1 MGRPLNKRN
10 FGNPTVKDGNQL
22 TVMATI
28 DGTITPV
35 PAWIVRQKTNNR
47 YIVTDGTNTVLC
59 ELVKEFT
66 DVNQFIVLAE
76 DELAATFPV
85 RSLHAHRVKTFD
97 VQDKAWSYE
106 SATVDRFKIT
116 GN

>member
-10 FGNPTVKDGNQL
+10 FGDPATKDGNQL
-22 TVMATI
+22 AVMATV
-28 DGTITPV
+28 DGTATPV

-59 ELVKEFT
+59 ELVEEITGPAQFT
-66 DVNQFIVLAE
+66 ILAE
-76 DELAATFPV
+76 NELSATFPV
-85 RSLHAHRVKTFD
+85 KSLHAHRAKTFD
-97 VQDKAWSYE
+97 VQNKAWSYE
-106 SATVDRFKIT
+106 PATADRFKIT